1 MKLLPFAVLA
11 VLFFSSR
18 LPAEVIFSDDFN
30 AAGSSSAS
38 AWYVRGENL
47 RDEDNVEGGNLL
59 LARKDGTQTVPKYG
73 GVWKSFD
80 SVSLNQGESLKLTI
94 VFSGAEVEARAFGF
108 FRIVLADSQN
118 RIDANGGLL
127 TEPDPRFFYALGLP
141 SGTRGVV
148 DPQFESVAFFEGASG
163 QKANTDFNLA
173 PCLLG
178 FMAATPGKPIF
189 PEGQK
194 CLVPG
199 EYANKAT
206 LVWELRNDGGTI
218 VSRGALTDSD
228 GVKTDMLE
236 ARAETILHFDFNKV
250 GIGFAVWDAD
260 YWDGRHLAESVSI
273 DSVKLEKF

>member
-1 MKLLPFAVLA
+1 M
-11 VLFFSSR
+11 
-18 LPAEVIFSDDFN
+18 IFSDDFN
-30 AAGSSSAS
+30 TAGSSATS

-47 RDEDNVEGGNLL
+47 RDENNVEGGNLL
-59 LARKDGTQTVPKYG
+59 LARKDGTQTIPKYS

-80 SVSLNQGESLKLTI
+80 TVSLNQGESLKLTI
-94 VFSGAEVEARAFGF
+94 VFSGADVEAKAFGF
-108 FRIVLADSQN
+108 FRIAFTDSQSQ
-118 RIDANGGLL
+118 IDANGGLL
-127 TEPDPRFFYALGLP
+127 VEPHPRFFYALGLP
-141 SGTRGVV
+141 TGTRGLV
-148 DPQFESVAFFEGASG
+148 DPQFESVAFFEGSSG

-194 CLVPG
+194 FLTPG
-199 EYANKAT
+199 EYGNKAT

-218 VSRGALTDSD
+218 VSRGTWTDSD

-236 ARAETILHFDFNKV
+236 ARAEAILHFDFNKV